1 MTESQVRE
9 AAGSIVLAIG
19 DRARTGYRIDPVTT
33 FAEAGRLE
41 LLQHLLFMCE
51 EIPRLLDAGK
61 REKAMRW
68 LGFAQG
74 LAWAL
79 GIVPTIAELKDANR

>member
-1 MTESQVRE
+1 MTEQQVRE
-9 AAGSIVLAIG
+9 AAGSIVLACAKE
-19 DRARTGYRIDPVTT
+19 ARVAYRLEPGRT
-33 FAEAGRLE
+33 FAEVNRLE

-51 EIPRLLDAGK
+51 EIPRLLDQDK

-74 LAWAL
+74 LAWSL